1 MSTHGET
8 AFLREFKAQ
17 FEKVP
22 GCPLHLLRAPWVA
35 VRQSLFNPMYIG
47 LTSPDLAMVMGSL
60 GLSPRPMG
68 RFSMAMTT
76 SIPSMTFPKTT
87 YLSAQILSLM

>member
-35 VRQSLFNPMYIG
+35 NCQLMYIPCG
-47 LTSPDLAMVMGSL
+47 QWTDLS
-60 GLSPRPMG
+60 
-68 RFSMAMTT
+68 
-76 SIPSMTFPKTT
+76 
-87 YLSAQILSLM
+87 